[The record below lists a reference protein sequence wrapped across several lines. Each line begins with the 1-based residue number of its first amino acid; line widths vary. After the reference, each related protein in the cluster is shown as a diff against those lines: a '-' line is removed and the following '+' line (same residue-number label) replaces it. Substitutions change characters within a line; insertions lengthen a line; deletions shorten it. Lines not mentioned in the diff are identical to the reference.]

1 MFGTINGSSVY
12 FPPPKHTECRSKKT
26 LQYVFSGATILL
38 SKPQHD
44 QCSLIHL

>member
-1 MFGTINGSSVY
+1 MFGNINDSSVY
-12 FPPPKHTECRSKKT
+12 FPLPKHTEYLSKKLSNT
-26 LQYVFSGATILL
+26 YSGATILL